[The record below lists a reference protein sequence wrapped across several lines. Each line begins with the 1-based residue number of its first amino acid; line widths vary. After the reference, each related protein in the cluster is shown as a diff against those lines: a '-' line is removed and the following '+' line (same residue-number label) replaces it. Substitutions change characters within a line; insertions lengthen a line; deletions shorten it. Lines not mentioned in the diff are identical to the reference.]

1 MRHLVAAAGL
11 SARVTLDSAGTGH
24 WHIGELADPR
34 TRTAAANR
42 GIEISHRARQFA
54 AADLERF
61 DLVLAMDRDNL
72 AALRRMVGD
81 RGTPVVGLL
90 RAFDGTAP
98 DGAEVPD
105 PYAGGPAGFDHVLDL
120 CERACRGLVD
130 HVRDRLAEGPR

>member
-11 SARVTLDSAGTGH
+11 DDRVTLDSAGTGH
-24 WHIGELADPR
+24 WHVGELADPR

-42 GIEISHRARQFA
+42 GIEISHRARQLT

-72 AALRRMVGD
+72 AAIRRMLGGRD
-81 RGTPVVGLL
+81 TPLVGLL
-90 RAFDGTAP
+90 RAFDASAP
-98 DGAEVPD
+98 DDAEVPD

-130 HVRDRLAEGPR
+130 HVRARL